1 MRNQLYYSMEY
12 KGKYKDLIIPTLN
25 VNDTKVIIADIQ
37 KEQLDYIKEGEVL
50 YCTETS
56 KATEDYVVDFSG
68 YVVLFVEDMDEVEI
82 GKSAGMIFE
91 LKEDAEACL
100 SKFKAEKEKKN
111 KNANINASKKAI
123 AYAEKIGFDL
133 SLIKKEGIIKT
144 EDIDNYLNK
153 NHNKPQEAKEE
164 TSNEKPLFKSN
175 DVVLVGGGGLCL
187 LIVDAIN
194 LSREYNIVGIVD
206 DYALK
211 GEMRYGYEVLGPIE
225 DTLKD
230 LYDKGLR
237 LAVNCMAAMES
248 STDNPLFFARRD
260 IAIKIKSLGYLLPNI
275 IHPNAKL
282 EPSCRLG
289 EGNVILSGANI
300 GSCAV
305 IGDNCYI
312 NTNTMV
318 SHECVIGDGVKIAPG
333 AILAGRI
340 KVGANTLVGMGSTVY
355 MNTKIGCNSIIYNGV
370 NVYKSVPDNTIVKTN
385 WGGN

>member
-1 MRNQLYYSMEY
+1 MEY

-25 VNDTKVIIADIQ
+25 VNDTKVTIADIQ
-37 KEQLDYIKEGEVL
+37 KKQLEYIKEGEVL

-56 KATEDYVVDFSG
+56 KATEDYIADFSG
-68 YVVLFVEDMDEVEI
+68 YVVLFVKDMDEVEI

-100 SKFKAEKEKKN
+100 AEFKNNKEKQN
-111 KNANINASKKAI
+111 KNSNINASKKAI
-123 AYAEKIGFDL
+123 AYADKIGFDL
-133 SLIKKEGIIKT
+133 TLIKKTGIIKT

-153 NHNKPQEAKEE
+153 GNRLSEE
-164 TSNEKPLFKSN
+164 TKREISSETSLYKSN

-206 DYALK
+206 DYATK

-225 DTLKD
+225 ATLKN
-230 LYDKGLR
+230 LYNKGLR
-237 LAVNCMAAMES
+237 LAVNCVAAMES
-248 STDNPLFFARRD
+248 SIDSPLFFARRD
-260 IAIKIKSLGYLLPNI
+260 VAAKIKSLGYLLPNI

-282 EPSCRLG
+282 ETSCRLG

-300 GSCAV
+300 GSCAI

-312 NTNTMV
+312 NTNTMI
-318 SHECVIGDGVKIAPG
+318 SHECIIGNGVKIAPG

-340 KVGANTLVGMGSTVY
+340 KVGDNTLIGMGTTVY
-355 MNTKIGCNSIIYNGV
+355 MNLKIGGNVVIYNGI
-370 NVYKSVPDNTIVKTN
+370 SVFTDISDNKVVSK
-385 WGGN
+385 

>member
-1 MRNQLYYSMEY
+1 MEY

-25 VNDTKVIIADIQ
+25 VNDTKVTIADIQ

-56 KATEDYVVDFSG
+56 KATEEYIADFSG
-68 YVVLFVEDMDEVEI
+68 YVVLFVKDMDEVEI

-91 LKEDAEACL
+91 LKEDAESCFAE
-100 SKFKAEKEKKN
+100 FKAKKDEKS

-123 AYAEKIGFDL
+123 AYAEKIGLDL
-133 SLIKKEGIIKT
+133 TLIKKSGIIKT

-153 NHNKPQEAKEE
+153 ENTFTQKNKREE
-164 TSNEKPLFKSN
+164 SLYKSN

-206 DYALK
+206 DYATK

-225 DTLKD
+225 ETLKA
-230 LYDKGLR
+230 LYYKGLR

-248 STDNPLFFARRD
+248 SIDNPLFFARRD
-260 IAIKIKSLGYLLPNI
+260 IAAKIKSLGYLLPNI

-282 EPSCRLG
+282 ETSCRLG

-318 SHECVIGDGVKIAPG
+318 SHECIIGNGVKIAPG

-340 KVGANTLVGMGSTVY
+340 KVGENTLIGMGATIY
-355 MNTKIGCNSIIYNGV
+355 MNLKIGANVVIYNGI
-370 NVYKSVPDNTIVKTN
+370 SVFTDISDNKVVSK
-385 WGGN
+385 

>member
-1 MRNQLYYSMEY
+1 MEY

-25 VNDTKVIIADIQ
+25 VNDTKVVIADIQ

-50 YCTETS
+50 YSTETS
-56 KATEDYVVDFSG
+56 KATEDYVVDTSG
-68 YVVLFVEDMDEVEI
+68 YVVLFVEDLDEVEI

-91 LKEDAEACL
+91 LREDAEACL
-100 SKFKAEKEKKN
+100 EAFNVEKEKKS
-111 KNANINASKKAI
+111 KNTNINASKKAI

-133 SLIKKEGIIKT
+133 SLIEKDGLIKT
-144 EDIDNYLNK
+144 QDIDNYLNK
-153 NHNKPQEAKEE
+153 KHNIDHKTKVENSDKQ
-164 TSNEKPLFKSN
+164 PLFKSN

-194 LSREYNIVGIVD
+194 LSREYNIIGIVD
-206 DYALK
+206 DYAQK
-211 GEMRYGYEVLGPIE
+211 GEVRFGYEVLGPIE
-225 DTLKD
+225 ETLKE

-260 IAIKIKSLGYLLPNI
+260 LAAKIKALGFLLPNI

-289 EGNVILSGANI
+289 EGNIILAGANI
-300 GSCAV
+300 GSRAV

-312 NTNTMV
+312 NTNTMI
-318 SHECVIGDGVKIAPG
+318 SHECIIGNGVKIAPG

-340 KVGANTLVGMGSTVY
+340 KVGENTLIGMGATIY
-355 MNTKIGCNSIIYNGV
+355 MNLNIGANVVIYNGV
-370 NVYKSVPDNTIVKTN
+370 PVFTDISDNKVVSK
-385 WGGN
+385 